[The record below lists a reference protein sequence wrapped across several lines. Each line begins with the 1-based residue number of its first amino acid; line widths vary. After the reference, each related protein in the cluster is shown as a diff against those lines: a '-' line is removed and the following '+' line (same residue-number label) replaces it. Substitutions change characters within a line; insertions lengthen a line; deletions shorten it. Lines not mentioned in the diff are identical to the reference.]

1 MTRRRGLILPVV
13 LVLTGLLALI
23 LASFLFHVRA
33 EVAGAQAQRDAQQA
47 RLAAESALEE
57 VTYILRQAKGDSSQ
71 WFDVPD
77 RFRHALVWSE
87 AFDRDGDPVKKM
99 GSRKEVLE
107 AGGAPEAWRYSV
119 VAQNLDG
126 LPDTMRYG
134 VTPEASKLNLN
145 TADEAELE
153 RLLLKLLM
161 DLGVENA
168 PELLATLLDWLDED
182 SETRPGG
189 AEDDYYAT
197 LDSPYHAKN
206 GPLTTLEELLFVKGW
221 NAALLYGEDT
231 NRNGILDPNEND
243 GSTSPPVY
251 DNGDG
256 ILQRG
261 IAPYVTVWTTE
272 PGADGQTK
280 TARVDLNTAPTI
292 VLAALEGMTAEAA
305 DTIVALRKTLEP
317 QALLS
322 PDWPVTSGALDP
334 ATYQAIQEKV
344 TVQPTVFHV
353 EVVAYGDHT
362 KLARRYEW
370 IVALRGGLPQ
380 VLYHRDLTRLGLAW
394 PVDNDELLL
403 RGR

>member
-13 LVLTGLLALI
+13 LVLTGLLAVT
-23 LASFLFHVRA
+23 LAGFLFHVRA

-47 RLAAESALEE
+47 RLTAESALEE
-57 VTYILRQAKGDSSQ
+57 VMYVLRRAQGDPSQ

-87 AFDRDGDPVKKM
+87 AFDRDNDPVRKM

-107 AGGAPEAWRYSV
+107 AGRPAEAWRYSV
-119 VAQNLDG
+119 VATNLDG
-126 LPDTMRYG
+126 LPDTLRYG

-145 TADEAELE
+145 TAEESELE
-153 RLLLKLLM
+153 RLLLKLLLDM
-161 DLGVENA
+161 GVENA
-168 PELLATLLDWLDED
+168 PELLATLFDWIDED
-182 SETRPGG
+182 DETRPGG
-189 AEDDYYAT
+189 AENDYYVT
-197 LDSPYHAKN
+197 LDSPYRAKN
-206 GPLTTLEELLFVKGW
+206 GPLATLEELLFVKGW

-243 GSTSPPVY
+243 GSASPPVY

-272 PGADGQTK
+272 PTADGQGR
-280 TARVDLNTAPTI
+280 TARVDLNTAPAV

-305 DTIVALRKTLEP
+305 DALVALRKTLEP
-317 QALLS
+317 AALLS

-334 ATYQAIQEKV
+334 GTFQAIREKV
-344 TVQPTVFHV
+344 TVRPTVFHV

-362 KLARRYEW
+362 RLARRYEW
-370 IVALRGGLPQ
+370 IVALRGGLAQ